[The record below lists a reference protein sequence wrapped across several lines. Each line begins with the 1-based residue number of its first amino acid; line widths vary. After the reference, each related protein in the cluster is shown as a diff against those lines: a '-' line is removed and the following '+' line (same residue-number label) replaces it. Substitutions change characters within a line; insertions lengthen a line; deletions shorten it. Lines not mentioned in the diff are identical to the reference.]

1 MAQES
6 YFPQS
11 PYNVSQYNISNYW
24 TASIVTPIPQGINGS
39 LIQAVLF
46 ENPSK
51 LERVLTFMGVYL
63 NPADPAKGEENYAN
77 PYSTCLAADYEFAGT
92 AAEAAMQAAC
102 EEFGRVDTKLHDWRK
117 QAKELIGTTSPTF
130 LTGHSQGCT
139 LAMSESLL
147 SYTYNNATNNNTS
160 SILPTVCFSN
170 PGGLTQKWME
180 SYDPE
185 LVIRMNGNDDENNN
199 NMLPPPAIWN
209 QSIYTLQTWTDPLS
223 NCLEPVVHNTNT
235 SIATMCSFAG
245 SSVPAC
251 GLNTTFSHQVFSP
264 CVEQSHYVD
273 NLQSVP
279 EVFSTNACTTDQT
292 TTTTTT
298 TSDWTGRDCP
308 HNNNSNAVIVG
319 GDDDDDDNNSELSS
333 VLPSDSSSSGIRVDL
348 DYTFM
353 CTSSLV
359 CLFILAARQFG

>member
-1 MAQES
+1 MAKES

-185 LVIRMNGNDDENNN
+185 LVIRMNGNDDEGNN
-199 NMLPPPAIWN
+199 NMRRFIR
-209 QSIYTLQTWTDPLS
+209 
-223 NCLEPVVHNTNT
+223 
-235 SIATMCSFAG
+235 
-245 SSVPAC
+245 
-251 GLNTTFSHQVFSP
+251 
-264 CVEQSHYVD
+264 
-273 NLQSVP
+273 
-279 EVFSTNACTTDQT
+279 
-292 TTTTTT
+292 
-298 TSDWTGRDCP
+298 SDMDR
-308 HNNNSNAVIVG
+308 SLI
-319 GDDDDDDNNSELSS
+319 ELS
-333 VLPSDSSSSGIRVDL
+333 RTCRTQ
-348 DYTFM
+348 Y
-353 CTSSLV
+353 
-359 CLFILAARQFG
+359 QY

>member
-1 MAQES
+1 
-6 YFPQS
+6 
-11 PYNVSQYNISNYW
+11 
-24 TASIVTPIPQGINGS
+24 
-39 LIQAVLF
+39 
-46 ENPSK
+46 
-51 LERVLTFMGVYL
+51 
-63 NPADPAKGEENYAN
+63 
-77 PYSTCLAADYEFAGT
+77 
-92 AAEAAMQAAC
+92 
-102 EEFGRVDTKLHDWRK
+102 
-117 QAKELIGTTSPTF
+117 
-130 LTGHSQGCT
+130 
-139 LAMSESLL
+139 
-147 SYTYNNATNNNTS
+147 
-160 SILPTVCFSN
+160 
-170 PGGLTQKWME
+170 ME

-209 QSIYTLQTWTDPLS
+209 QSLQTWTDSLS

-245 SSVPAC
+245 C

-298 TSDWTGRDCP
+298 SDWIGRDCP
-308 HNNNSNAVIVG
+308 HNNNSNAVIVVGG
-319 GDDDDDDNNSELSS
+319 GDDEDNNNSELSS

-348 DYTFM
+348 GYTFM